1 MDDVRNQTGVN
12 DFFNRNVRDPRD
24 PFDIPQMEKGYPEPS
39 SHGVLPVYGLL
50 VAHARNVKFDRV
62 VLETIEG
69 DARPAIL
76 LMDVDGARFTD
87 VEVSQ
92 PLDGQPLIELR
103 DVRGLET
110 RNCNFNR

>member
-1 MDDVRNQTGVN
+1 
-12 DFFNRNVRDPRD
+12 
-24 PFDIPQMEKGYPEPS
+24 
-39 SHGVLPVYGLL
+39 
-50 VAHARNVKFDRV
+50 V

-92 PLDGQPLIELR
+92 PLDGEPLFELR
-103 DVRGLET
+103 DVTGFET
-110 RNCNFNR
+110 MNCKFKN